1 VADAKKNIIRNKR
14 VRKAP
19 TLREQA
25 ETARTKAETGKEPG
39 RIKKASARTGAAL
52 RKTRVTR
59 NPITKLIARI
69 GRLILKI
76 LRWII
81 PNYFIDSWREVKLV
95 TWPSRRETWRL
106 TSLLLSEQTLRFN

>member
-1 VADAKKNIIRNKR
+1 
-14 VRKAP
+14 
-19 TLREQA
+19 LREQA
-25 ETARTKAETGKEPG
+25 ETARTKAETEKKPG
-39 RIKKASARTGAAL
+39 RIKKASAKTGAAL

-106 TSLLLSEQTLRFN
+106 TSAVFIFAIVFGAMVSGVDKVLDILFKKVILK